1 MSLKKYLLTKAARKN
16 AEGREKAQEH
26 YDVSGY
32 GVAYRKA
39 SDYLRDERVTSF
51 LKEAEKVAANR

>member
-1 MSLKKYLLTKAARKN
+1 MSLKKYLLLKTAQKNAAAR
-16 AEGREKAQEH
+16 EKVTEH
-26 YDVSGY
+26 YAISGY

-51 LKEAEKVAANR
+51 LKEAEKVAPNR

>member
-1 MSLKKYLLTKAARKN
+1 MFLKKYLVLKEAKKN
-16 AEGREKAQEH
+16 AEAREKATEH
-26 YDVSGY
+26 YAISGY

-51 LKEAEKVAANR
+51 LKEAEKVSPAQ